1 MWEPPKEDSKYVLST
16 DPCDP
21 SRELS
26 VVHLSEVGHWTV
38 DNLKDV
44 IFTAEQEL
52 TGTEI
57 THLSFT
63 REELGDPLDPE
74 WWNRLLKGIQKKADE
89 HLAGGNNV

>member
-1 MWEPPKEDSKYVLST
+1 MWERPKDDSKYVLST

-26 VVHLSEVGHWTV
+26 VVHLSEVGHWSV
-38 DNLKDV
+38 NSIKDV
-44 IFTAEQEL
+44 VFVPETL
-52 TGTEI
+52 GTEI

-89 HLAGGNNV
+89 HLAGDNNV